1 MDAPM
6 DNKDRRII
14 NDLQN
19 GFPISEHPFADV
31 ARTMDLNEDELIE
44 RLGRLCDDG
53 TLNRFGP
60 MYNAENLGGAVTLA
74 AIRAPVDRFDE
85 IAEQVNAH
93 PEVSQN
99 YAREDDLNMWF
110 VIATETPGRITKVI
124 AEIEHETG
132 LEVFDMPK
140 IEEFYVGLRFR
151 A

>member
-1 MDAPM
+1 MDAI
-6 DNKDRRII
+6 DRRII
-14 NDLQN
+14 NDLQD
-19 GFPISEHPFADV
+19 GFPISERPFAEV
-31 ARTMDLNEDELIE
+31 AEKMDLNEDELIE

-74 AIRAPVDRFDE
+74 AIKVPDDRFDE
-85 IAEQVNAH
+85 ITEQVNAH

-110 VIATETPGRITKVI
+110 VVSTETPGRIAKVI

-132 LEVFDMPK
+132 LEVIDLPK
-140 IEEFYVGLRFR
+140 IEEFYVGLRFQ

>member
-1 MDAPM
+1 MDAM
-6 DNKDRRII
+6 DRRII
-14 NDLQN
+14 NDLQD
-19 GFPISEHPFADV
+19 GFPISERPFAEV
-31 ARTMDLNEDELIE
+31 AKKMDLNEDELIE

-74 AIRAPVDRFDE
+74 AIKVPDDRFDE
-85 IAEQVNAH
+85 ITERVNAH

-110 VIATETPGRITKVI
+110 VISTETPGRIAKVI

-132 LEVFDMPK
+132 LEVIDLPK
-140 IEEFYVGLRFR
+140 IEEFYVGLRFQ

>member
-1 MDAPM
+1 MDAI
-6 DNKDRRII
+6 DRRII
-14 NDLQN
+14 NDLQD
-19 GFPISEHPFADV
+19 GFPISERPFADV
-31 ARTMDLNEDELIE
+31 AKTMNLNEDELIE

-74 AIRAPVDRFDE
+74 AIKVPEERFDE
-85 IAEQVNAH
+85 ITERVNAH
-93 PEVSQN
+93 AEVSQN

-110 VIATETPGRITKVI
+110 VIATETPGRIAKVI

-151 A
+151 V